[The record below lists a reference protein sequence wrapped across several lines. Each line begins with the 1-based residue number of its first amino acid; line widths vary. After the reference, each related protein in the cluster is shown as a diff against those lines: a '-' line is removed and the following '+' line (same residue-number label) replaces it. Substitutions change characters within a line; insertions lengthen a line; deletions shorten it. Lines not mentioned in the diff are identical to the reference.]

1 MEVQVIDNFLPE
13 DEFKHIES
21 FILSERFPWYF
32 YDGIVDLNDG
42 KYQFTHGF
50 MKNQYAKVPN
60 EPDINFPVVEPCLK
74 KLGCKT
80 IYRIKANLVPKTF
93 FHRRSVYHNDLEGSD
108 LSSQLKTAIFY
119 INTCNGWTQFKKG
132 GKVKSVANRIVI
144 FDHILFHAG
153 VTCTDEKRR
162 VVVNF
167 NYV

>member
-60 EPDINFPVVEPCLK
+60 EPDINFPVVEP
-74 KLGCKT
+74 
-80 IYRIKANLVPKTF
+80 
-93 FHRRSVYHNDLEGSD
+93 
-108 LSSQLKTAIFY
+108 
-119 INTCNGWTQFKKG
+119 
-132 GKVKSVANRIVI
+132 
-144 FDHILFHAG
+144 
-153 VTCTDEKRR
+153 
-162 VVVNF
+162 
-167 NYV
+167 